1 MINEGI
7 AWGNYEMVGVTAH
20 KDSEKF
26 QSFPYRNFK
35 PSYSDMRPV
44 SKQSALLFATVKN
57 P

>member
-1 MINEGI
+1 
-7 AWGNYEMVGVTAH
+7 MVGVTAH

-44 SKQSALLFATVKN
+44 SNQSALLFATVKN